1 MQHILINK
9 ELIQR
14 DWKENTFLKDR
25 NVKFIGKKKRQLKRH
40 KKGIAK

>member
-1 MQHILINK
+1 MSHSLINK

-14 DWKENTFLKDR
+14 EMIENTFLRDR

-40 KKGIAK
+40 KKGNK